1 VPSIENQ
8 VKFNHMKTI
17 VQVICFVLLLVNGLG
32 AVYGGFLLMVD
43 PSGSK
48 MQMPL
53 SYLEHSPFS
62 NYLIPGIIL
71 FIVNGLFSF
80 VTIMTIL
87 FKNVHYY
94 WFVIMQGLLL
104 SGWILFQIILLR
116 IFYAP
121 LHATFLII
129 GLCLIGCGLYQ
140 MKHK

>member
-1 VPSIENQ
+1 
-8 VKFNHMKTI
+8 MKTI
-17 VQVICFVLLLVNGLG
+17 VKVICFVLLLVNGLG
-32 AVYGGFLLMVD
+32 ALYGGFLLMLD
-43 PSGSK
+43 PSGTR

-87 FKNVHYY
+87 CKNVHFY
-94 WFVIMQGLLL
+94 WFVIIQGLLL
-104 SGWILFQIILLR
+104 SGWILVQIILLQ

>member
-1 VPSIENQ
+1 
-8 VKFNHMKTI
+8 MKTI
-17 VQVICFVLLLVNGLG
+17 VQVICMVLLLVNGLG
-32 AVYGGFLLMVD
+32 ALYGGFLLMLD

-87 FKNVHYY
+87 CKNVHYY
-94 WFVIMQGLLL
+94 WFVIIQGLLL
-104 SGWILFQIILLR
+104 SGWILVQIILLR

-121 LHATFLII
+121 LHATFLFI

>member
-1 VPSIENQ
+1 
-8 VKFNHMKTI
+8 MKTI
-17 VQVICFVLLLVNGLG
+17 VKVICFVLLLVNGLG
-32 AVYGGFLLMVD
+32 ALYGGFLLMLD

-94 WFVIMQGLLL
+94 WFVIIQGLLL
-104 SGWILFQIILLR
+104 SGWILFQIILVR

>member
-1 VPSIENQ
+1 VPSIEKQ

-32 AVYGGFLLMVD
+32 ALYGGFLLMVD

-80 VTIMTIL
+80 VTL
-87 FKNVHYY
+87 VCNCV
-94 WFVIMQGLLL
+94 
-104 SGWILFQIILLR
+104 SGYRITLATQMIIPADVVND
-116 IFYAP
+116 F
-121 LHATFLII
+121 
-129 GLCLIGCGLYQ
+129 
-140 MKHK
+140 

>member
-1 VPSIENQ
+1 
-8 VKFNHMKTI
+8 MKTI
-17 VQVICFVLLLVNGLG
+17 VKVICFVLLLVNGLG
-32 AVYGGFLLMVD
+32 ALYGGFLLMLD

-94 WFVIMQGLLL
+94 WFVIIQGLLL
-104 SGWILFQIILLR
+104 SGWILVQIILLQ

>member
-1 VPSIENQ
+1 
-8 VKFNHMKTI
+8 MKTA
-17 VQVICFVLLLVNGLG
+17 VKAICIVLLLVNGLG
-32 AVYGGFLLMVD
+32 ALYGGFMLMSD
-43 PSGSK
+43 PSGAR

-62 NYLIPGIIL
+62 NYLIPGIVL

-87 FKNVHYY
+87 CKNFHSY
-94 WFVIMQGLLL
+94 WFVIIQGLLL
-104 SGWILFQIILLR
+104 SGWIIVQIILLR

-140 MKHK
+140 MKCKLNCGQQPG

>member
-1 VPSIENQ
+1 MPPIEKQ
-8 VKFNHMKTI
+8 VKLNHMKTI
-17 VQVICFVLLLVNGLG
+17 VKVICFVLLLVNGLG
-32 AVYGGFLLMVD
+32 ALYGGFLLMLD

-94 WFVIMQGLLL
+94 WFVIIQGLLL
-104 SGWILFQIILLR
+104 SGWILFQIILVR

>member
-1 VPSIENQ
+1 
-8 VKFNHMKTI
+8 MKTI
-17 VQVICFVLLLVNGLG
+17 VQVICIVLLLVNGLG
-32 AVYGGFLLMVD
+32 ASYGGFLLMVD

-94 WFVIMQGLLL
+94 WFVIIQGLLL

-140 MKHK
+140 IKHK